1 MHLLIWL
8 YTKSHRPCRRRNLS
22 RGIWAKPKWWNR
34 RRPNISHHL
43 GASFCFPTA
52 MLTAWR
58 GNIDSMRQ
66 HTGEMVPFPCYRQ
79 RLLLQSSVQ
88 TVFSSRTAN
97 TTIFYTAIRLTD
109 VAPSGPQSELLPVL
123 LQVRIIFTS
132 CNVHVIRQ
140 DWAPEVDVQLSE
152 WKI

>member
-109 VAPSGPQSELLPVL
+109 VAPSGPQSCCLCYSKSGLSSPVVMCMWFVKIEPL
-123 LQVRIIFTS
+123 KWT
-132 CNVHVIRQ
+132 
-140 DWAPEVDVQLSE
+140 SE